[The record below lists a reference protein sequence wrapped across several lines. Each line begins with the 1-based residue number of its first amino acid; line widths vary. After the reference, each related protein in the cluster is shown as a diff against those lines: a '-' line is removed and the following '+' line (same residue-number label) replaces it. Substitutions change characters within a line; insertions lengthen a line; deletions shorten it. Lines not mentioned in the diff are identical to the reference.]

1 MSVPTVQL
9 KTPLPHHRGRW
20 NHLPFLSNYLMGY
33 ALLVGVFSCIAEV
46 ASLQTRQLTT
56 WHSPETSSRDNPWM
70 RTPSPAV
77 PHVSVVVQERGL
89 QVTTVPTGD
98 STTVAT
104 EPSSVVSP
112 SLRRVALLWGFPVV
126 LTVVVTH
133 QFDRRS
139 KFFTARYAAYS
150 AVAYGTARMQR
161 YIDPNFNLPWP
172 GHDSRWSSLLYKI
185 FSITWPGHDS
195 IWPLFF
201 YNILGIILVDRIFMW
216 LSTPSDVGQD
226 SVSRRMPSFPHF
238 RCSLRCCSDEGTRFF
253 VHIYT
258 PPWLHHDQAQAPCL
272 CLTDAVWD
280 AIKKTV
286 MLRDSSTAE
295 ITDESLQEALT
306 NGDSPC
312 GLFIVSDKRY
322 KTPKA
327 FVAVLPSVGKTHHI
341 VRYNMED
348 FISSED
354 TDGCTRASSLSEDEL
369 DKVFQGICRRF
380 KVHSQ
385 KWDFKCAFKAFWD
398 ETDDEITAGN
408 QL

>member
-33 ALLVGVFSCIAEV
+33 ALLVGLFACLAE
-46 ASLQTRQLTT
+46 ASSLQALQLTT
-56 WHSPETSSRDNPWM
+56 WHSPQTSRSRDNPWM

-216 LSTPSDVGQD
+216 LSPPSDVDQYSFVRVMSQKERASD
-226 SVSRRMPSFPHF
+226 SAEQLRIWMQFFYKRNSGAYAQRLFPDQGEARR
-238 RCSLRCCSDEGTRFF
+238 DT
-253 VHIYT
+253 V
-258 PPWLHHDQAQAPCL
+258 
-272 CLTDAVWD
+272 TDAVCHTLLD
-280 AIKKTV
+280 RIHGYSSRSLV
-286 MLRDSSTAE
+286 PISDEPLRAT
-295 ITDESLQEALT
+295 LT
-306 NGDSPC
+306 NGDSRYS
-312 GLFIVSDKRY
+312 LFIVSDCRC
-322 KTPKA
+322 
-327 FVAVLPSVGKTHHI
+327 VMS
-341 VRYNMED
+341 
-348 FISSED
+348 
-354 TDGCTRASSLSEDEL
+354 
-369 DKVFQGICRRF
+369 KVFVSLVPTAEGKPQMILAKAIRAGYGSPMAATEEEVDSQFEDIAKTF
-380 KVHSQ
+380 DIHSSQ
-385 KWDFKCAFKAFWD
+385 KWDFRDAYKDFWNAND
-398 ETDDEITAGN
+398 SDVINDSDAM
-408 QL
+408 